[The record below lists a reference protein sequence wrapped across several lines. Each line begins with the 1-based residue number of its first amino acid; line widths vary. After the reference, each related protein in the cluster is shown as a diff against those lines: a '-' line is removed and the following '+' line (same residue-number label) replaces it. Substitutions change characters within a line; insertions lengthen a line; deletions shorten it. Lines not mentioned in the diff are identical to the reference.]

1 MLDPA
6 GPTCA
11 VIIAT
16 RRLTALPS
24 IVPILVMALTLPV
37 LAQKIHGFCAPCHSE
52 QVADLQTHTHFQK
65 GLSCDACHGP
75 SVKHRT
81 STGAVSPDRVAAPD
95 EVPALCGGCHA
106 GQQKEFLQS
115 KHGALVMARSKVKA
129 ANCATCHGVHNLR
142 TARQTQQQC
151 QKCHATL
158 AASHPAV
165 AAAASCMSCH
175 ARHTLLAAK
184 PR

>member
-1 MLDPA
+1 M
-6 GPTCA
+6 
-11 VIIAT
+11 
-16 RRLTALPS
+16 RLTLLLLALP
-24 IVPILVMALTLPV
+24 L
-37 LAQKIHGFCAPCHSE
+37 LAQKTQEFCAPCHSE
-52 QVADLQTHTHFQK
+52 QVADFETHKHFQK

-75 SVKHRT
+75 SVKHGA

-106 GQQKEFLQS
+106 GQQKEFLAS

-142 TARQTQQQC
+142 TASQTLQQC
-151 QKCHATL
+151 QKCHPAL
-158 AASHPAV
+158 PASHPA
-165 AAAASCMSCH
+165 AAATAACMSCH
-175 ARHTLLAAK
+175 DRHTLRVAAK

>member
-1 MLDPA
+1 M
-6 GPTCA
+6 
-11 VIIAT
+11 
-16 RRLTALPS
+16 RLILAPLLLLTHSLP
-24 IVPILVMALTLPV
+24 
-37 LAQKIHGFCAPCHSE
+37 AQKTHEFCAPCHSE
-52 QVADLQTHTHFQK
+52 QVADFQTHRHFEK

-106 GQQKEFLQS
+106 SPQKQFLAS

-158 AASHPAV
+158 PAAHPAI
-165 AAAASCMSCH
+165 AAETFCVSCH
-175 ARHTLLAAK
+175 AGHDGKLRMGNGRQGRPGNPPK
-184 PR
+184 F

>member
-1 MLDPA
+1 LPTRSLTTPPSIQPA
-6 GPTCA
+6 
-11 VIIAT
+11 
-16 RRLTALPS
+16 RLLVTALFLALP
-24 IVPILVMALTLPV
+24 LV
-37 LAQKIHGFCAPCHSE
+37 AQKTHEFCAPCHSE
-52 QVADLQTHTHFQK
+52 QVADFQTHKHFEK

-106 GQQKEFLQS
+106 PEQKEFLES
-115 KHGALVMARSKVKA
+115 KHGKLVMARSKVKA

-151 QKCHATL
+151 LRCHATL
-158 AASHPAV
+158 SPTHPAV
-165 AAAASCMSCH
+165 AATAACMSCH